1 MPGHWREVAAPPKR
15 WRTSSELLQGSALN
29 PHLEREALSLAGSL
43 YKGRYART
51 TTPALKVAYAT
62 ASATHYETA
71 YQRHADSFPGINAA
85 TMFRL
90 AGQSEKAHAL
100 AHRTLAQVT
109 SERQPPGQEHDHW
122 LLATLGEVHL
132 HLGNQTE
139 AARWYHEAVQQAAG
153 RIGDIASMRR
163 QVQLLAEQMAISTDI
178 LGLFNIGHVVVFSGH
193 MIDHPTRATAGTL
206 PPRFPPDAALEQHV
220 QLAIK
225 DALDALNAT
234 VGYSSVACGSDILF
248 AEQML
253 ERHKELHVVLPFN
266 QEDFYATSVDFGLAE
281 MAAWRQR
288 CDRVLAQATEVHYA
302 TTEAFLGDAVL
313 FEFVNTFTQG
323 LAITRAA
330 QLGVQPYALAVRQTL
345 LQHRSLVTTYFAS
358 TWAGVAAT
366 RSTRSTWRLSA
377 HSSPDRSQPGGP
389 TPSPQSTVTIG
400 PLKRQVQ
407 AMLFSDVKNFSHL
420 SDTQLP
426 VFIIKFFDEV
436 ADVIAAAPRPPT
448 FSNTWGDGLFLVF
461 DRVSDCADFALRLLD
476 RMGQMRWEEMD
487 LPHDTALRLGSHT
500 GPVYP
505 HMDKII
511 ERRNFFGSHI
521 NRAARI
527 EPVTTQAAPSPV
539 SSSPRPWRS
548 NPDTT
553 SCANTLGWSTWPK
566 TTTDVRCTGWG
577 AGNEAEYDDIRYG
590 RETRRWL
597 HAA

>member
-1 MPGHWREVAAPPKR
+1 MR
-15 WRTSSELLQGSALN
+15 
-29 PHLEREALSLAGSL
+29 
-43 YKGRYART
+43 
-51 TTPALKVAYAT
+51 T
-62 ASATHYETA
+62 ASATHYERA
-71 YQRHADSFPGINAA
+71 SQRHADSFPGINAA

-90 AGQSEKAHAL
+90 AGQSDEARDL

-109 SERQPPGQEHDHW
+109 SERQQPGQEHDHW

-132 HLGNQTE
+132 HLSHQTE

-163 QVQLLAEQMAISTDI
+163 QVQLLAAKMAISTDI
-178 LGLFNIGHVVVFSGH
+178 LGLFDIGHVVVFSGH
-193 MIDHPTRATAGTL
+193 MIDHPTRTTAGTL
-206 PPRFPPDAALEQHV
+206 PPRFPPDAALEHRV
-220 QLAIK
+220 QLALK

-313 FEFVNTFTQG
+313 FDFVNTFTQG

-330 QLGVQPYALAVRQTL
+330 QLGVQPYALVVRDPAATPL
-345 LQHRSLVTTYFAS
+345 FGGTTYFAS
-358 TWAGVAAT
+358 TWAASGYPVHEIDLAA
-366 RSTRSTWRLSA
+366 L
-377 HSSPDRSQPGGP
+377 RSQLSGP
-389 TPSPQSTVTIG
+389 LTAWRSTPSPPSTATMG

-426 VFIIKFFDEV
+426 VFIITFFDEV
-436 ADVIAAAPRPPT
+436 AAVIAASPRPPT

-487 LPHDTALRLGSHT
+487 LPHDTALRLGLHT

-527 EPVTTQAAPSPV
+527 EPVTTPGCAFTSEQFAAALAVEPGHNFVCEYVGVEHLAKDYDRCPLY
-539 SSSPRPWRS
+539 R
-548 NPDTT
+548 
-553 SCANTLGWSTWPK
+553 LG
-566 TTTDVRCTGWG
+566 R
-577 AGNEAEYDDIRYG
+577 
-590 RETRRWL
+590 RE
-597 HAA
+597 